1 MSDIDDA
8 IKEMKRFPVL
18 DDISIFGSKEDRRRE
33 RILHESDK
41 QIGQIVA
48 RLKLK
53 ISKENLFMD
62 NITREELR

>member
-18 DDISIFGSKEDRRRE
+18 DDKGIFGSKEKRQEQIRHD
-33 RILHESDK
+33 SDI

-62 NITREELR
+62 DITREELR